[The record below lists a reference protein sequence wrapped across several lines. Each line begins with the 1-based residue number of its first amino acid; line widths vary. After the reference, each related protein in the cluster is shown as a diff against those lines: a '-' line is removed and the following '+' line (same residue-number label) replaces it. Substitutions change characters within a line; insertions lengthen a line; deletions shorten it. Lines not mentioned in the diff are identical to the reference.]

1 MPLSFTRTLKLKVRS
16 PLAMPASRLRM
27 TSASLEQ
34 LKRDRTTF
42 VVAHRIATADLI
54 VVLRDGQMRS
64 KLDILL
70 RASSDRT
77 TNFRATRARNIQ
89 PGITPI
95 YNDPCGAVV
104 ADLQSER
111 RVPNQCANPRIPRA
125 TRVENRE

>member
-77 TNFRATRARNIQ
+77 TNSRATRARNIQ
-89 PGITPI
+89 LGIRY
-95 YNDPCGAVV
+95 YNDPCGTVV